1 MIANMLFFRKMLFWC
16 LFQELERRAKALRDK
31 HEDLRRE
38 VAQRQLEVRYLMQ
51 QLMFTEPTRAFI
63 SLVLR

>member
-1 MIANMLFFRKMLFWC
+1 MIFLSDCSDLWC
-16 LFQELERRAKALRDK
+16 LFQELESRAKALRDK

-51 QLMFTEPTRAFI
+51 QLIYTEPTHAFI
-63 SLVLR
+63 SLVLQ

>member
-1 MIANMLFFRKMLFWC
+1 MIFLSDCSDLWC
-16 LFQELERRAKALRDK
+16 LFQELESRVKALRDK

-51 QLMFTEPTRAFI
+51 QLIYTEPTRAFI
-63 SLVLR
+63 SLVLQ